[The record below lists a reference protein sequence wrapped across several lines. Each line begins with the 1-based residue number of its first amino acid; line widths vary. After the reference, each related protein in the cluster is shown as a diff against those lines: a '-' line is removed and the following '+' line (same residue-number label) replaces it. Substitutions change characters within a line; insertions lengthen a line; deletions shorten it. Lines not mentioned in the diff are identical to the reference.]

1 MTLKTPLES
10 ISRSELLLLNKS
22 LRYACS
28 ERMGRNSTKIRT
40 YKHNNPVKYGQYD
53 YNTDIISIFRGSISD
68 IDQYVKIFIHE
79 WTHSLQK
86 GLKRRYSK
94 MNDKYGYNY
103 NPFEVEARNNEK
115 LYKSEVWKITKSI
128 MKNGIN

>member
-1 MTLKTPLES
+1 
-10 ISRSELLLLNKS
+10 
-22 LRYACS
+22 
-28 ERMGRNSTKIRT
+28 
-40 YKHNNPVKYGQYD
+40 
-53 YNTDIISIFRGSISD
+53 
-68 IDQYVKIFIHE
+68 
-79 WTHSLQK
+79 
-86 GLKRRYSK
+86 

>member
-1 MTLKTPLES
+1 MTLKTQLES

-28 ERMGRNSTKIRT
+28 EIIGASDVKVRT
-40 YKHNNPVKYGQYD
+40 HKHENVEIYANYD
-53 YNTDIISIFRGSISD
+53 YNKTTIVIYRGSIKN
-68 IDQYVKIFIHE
+68 INLYVQTFIHE
-79 WTHSLQK
+79 WTHSRQK
-86 GLKRRYSK
+86 GLKSKYHK
-94 MNDKYGYNY
+94 MNNKYGYRY